1 MNDCL
6 VDLFTLFTIPQ
17 LLQLL
22 ISGFVPNSLCL
33 AAETWTILPSG
44 LVAVFSSNFSSP
56 SLFRALPSH
65 THFHAHTHTRQI
77 DIFVRTCVFSLL
89 NTLKAGESQFTK
101 KAMT

>member
-44 LVAVFSSNFSSP
+44 LVVVFSSNFS
-56 SLFRALPSH
+56 
-65 THFHAHTHTRQI
+65 
-77 DIFVRTCVFSLL
+77 
-89 NTLKAGESQFTK
+89 
-101 KAMT
+101 